1 MSLYI
6 AVWGRAAPGE
16 TAQNSSVAPPAKPVS
31 AVGPATKTRAV
42 PAAPGEIAPGETAPG
57 GTAPG
62 ETDRAENAPDETAP
76 VEAGPVE
83 TGPVETAPVETAAVG
98 ALPPAASAPFPQPSS
113 YGVYAITNN
122 ALIELQRAAAAPA
135 NPRSGNPLQ
144 IVTPSRTTIAAP
156 GLTFVVYQ
164 RDLAARAP
172 ELVKVRIAARLSQS
186 MNYDSR
192 GRAVVTKPPV
202 ATWIIRDQG
211 YDLRASSVRGSADML
226 VLRPVNTESSSRP
239 AAMSC

>member
-1 MSLYI
+1 M
-6 AVWGRAAPGE
+6 
-16 TAQNSSVAPPAKPVS
+16 
-31 AVGPATKTRAV
+31 
-42 PAAPGEIAPGETAPG
+42 
-57 GTAPG
+57 
-62 ETDRAENAPDETAP
+62 
-76 VEAGPVE
+76 
-83 TGPVETAPVETAAVG
+83 
-98 ALPPAASAPFPQPSS
+98 
-113 YGVYAITNN
+113 
-122 ALIELQRAAAAPA
+122 IELQRAAAAPA

-226 VLRPVNTESSSRP
+226 VLRPVNTESSLPPGRYELLIDDQSYDFVVAGEVTDP
-239 AAMSC
+239 AHCVEGLATVRGPAFYECKSL